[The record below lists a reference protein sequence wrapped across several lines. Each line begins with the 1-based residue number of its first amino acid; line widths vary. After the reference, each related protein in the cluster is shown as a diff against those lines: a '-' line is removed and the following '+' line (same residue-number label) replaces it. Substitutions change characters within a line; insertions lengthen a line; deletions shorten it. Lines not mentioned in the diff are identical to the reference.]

1 MKIREITLGLDTSES
16 GRTVSI
22 YLGENFAL
30 NVRENDRYLKD
41 CLSDGVCSVGVPKCA
56 CDLFAKY
63 ELYQITQ
70 ENNPEVMKVLRSV
83 FLRDNERDFKAEEKQ
98 IGKRIV
104 KKTAKLKLKNDRTI
118 VELLNDKEF
127 RKLDSSM
134 EVGKRPDVGKDTST
148 KAQKKRRKNM

>member
-1 MKIREITLGLDTSES
+1 
-16 GRTVSI
+16 
-22 YLGENFAL
+22 
-30 NVRENDRYLKD
+30 LKD

-98 IGKRIV
+98 IGKRV
-104 KKTAKLKLKNDRTI
+104 VSKTAKLKLKNDRTI

-127 RKLDSSM
+127 KKLDSSM
-134 EVGKRPDVGKDTST
+134 RVGKPLCVVEKGSPPKN
-148 KAQKKRRKNM
+148 QKRHGKNM